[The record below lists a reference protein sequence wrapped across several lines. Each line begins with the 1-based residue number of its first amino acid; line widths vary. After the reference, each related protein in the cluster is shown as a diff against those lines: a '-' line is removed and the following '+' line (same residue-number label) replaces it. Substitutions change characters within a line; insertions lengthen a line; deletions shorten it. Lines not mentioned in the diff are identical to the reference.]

1 VQITN
6 TYYKITLPTKEGE
19 KEMQITNKPLT
30 SRELLK
36 IAAREIVRKQGGSW
50 TWNKDAYKHY
60 DNMLKMMH
68 PGSKFV
74 MKQSGLVCEVQ
85 SGKWIIVSKVE

>member
-1 VQITN
+1 M
-6 TYYKITLPTKEGE
+6 TYNNLTKE
-19 KEMQITNKPLT
+19 KEEMKIPSKPLT

-36 IAAREIVRKQGGSW
+36 IAAREIVRKQGSSW
-50 TWNKDAYKHY
+50 TWNKNAYKHY

-85 SGKWIIVSKVE
+85 SGKWIIVSKDGE